1 MMFFVWVVIKVL
13 IGLIMVIGYLNITGR
28 SQVSQMTPIDLFGN
42 FIMGG
47 VVGGILYN
55 DKIDFWKYV
64 FLLFLCILVM
74 ASLNYLTRKWALL
87 RKASIGRPIPIIE
100 NGRFVVQAFE
110 DHRSR
115 LDIHDL
121 ASNLRMQGIFGF
133 DRIQFA
139 QIEPTGNIS
148 VIQGDKTHPT
158 RFVVFRG
165 KLLQAELEAGEFDEE
180 WVLRELMLAG
190 EGALEQ
196 IFLAEWC
203 YERMVIIRNDGQII
217 RGPLRPGRSVNA
229 QNPLPLS
236 RVEQI
241 AARSWGAVGL
251 S

>member
-1 MMFFVWVVIKVL
+1 MFFIWVVIKVL
-13 IGLIMVIGYLNITGR
+13 VGLILVIGYLNFTGR
-28 SQVSQMTPIDLFGN
+28 SQISQMTPIDLFGN

-55 DKIDFWKYV
+55 DKIEFWRYV
-64 FLLFLCILVM
+64 TLLVVCILVM
-74 ASLNYLTRKWALL
+74 ASLNYVTRKWALL

-100 NGRFVVQAFE
+100 NGRFVVQSFE
-110 DHRSR
+110 DYRSR
-115 LDIHDL
+115 LDIHDV
-121 ASNLRMQGIFGF
+121 ASNLRTQGIFGF

-148 VIQGDKTHPT
+148 VIQGESPHPT

-165 KLLQAELEAGEFDEE
+165 KVLQAELEAGEFEEE
-180 WVLRELMLAG
+180 WVLRELALAG
-190 EGALEQ
+190 EGDLEQ

-203 YERMVIIRNDGQII
+203 YERMVIIRQDGQII
-217 RGPLRPGRSVNA
+217 RGPLRPTRSVNA

-236 RVEQI
+236 RVEKM
-241 AARSWGAVGL
+241 ATRSWAAGRA